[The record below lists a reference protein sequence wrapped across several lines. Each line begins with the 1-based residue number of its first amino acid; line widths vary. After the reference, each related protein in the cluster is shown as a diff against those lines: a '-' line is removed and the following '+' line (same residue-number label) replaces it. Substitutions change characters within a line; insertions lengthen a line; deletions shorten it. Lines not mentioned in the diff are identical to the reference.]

1 MHTVIIGDTFP
12 PMRTSGAVMLKDLAD
27 EFIAQ
32 GDTVTVIVPSDS
44 QTVSVV
50 EKIDGNLQVL
60 FVKACKTKDIGYL
73 QRTLAEFFNPF
84 LMWARLRRFS
94 PFLKNSVELVV
105 WYSPS
110 IFWGP
115 LVKRIKGRWNCPS
128 YLVLR
133 DIFPDWAL
141 DLGLLTKL
149 NPALHFFR
157 QVANYQYHQADAIG
171 VQSPN
176 NLDYLVGQNS
186 NLKNKL
192 EVLWNWMR
200 EDNNKDSCTIRL
212 SETVLKDKKVLVYAG
227 NIGVAQGVDTFLKII
242 QAFAKHEN
250 IGFLFVG
257 RGSEMDQ
264 LKTRVSEAKIKSVL
278 FYPEIPS
285 EQINDLYAQCNAG
298 IIVLDKRHKTH
309 NIPGKFVSYMHSG
322 LPVFGV
328 VNSGND
334 LISIVQDHGLGY
346 LSDASKMTNLSSAA
360 DRFIRGLICDHKIH
374 DRCKGIAG
382 KLFSARRAVYAIKR
396 YQS

>member
-1 MHTVIIGDTFP
+1 MHIVIIGDTFP

-32 GDTVTVIVPSDS
+32 GDAVTVIIPSDS
-44 QTVSVV
+44 QSVSVV
-50 EKIDGNLQVL
+50 EKINGNLQVL
-60 FVKACKTKDIGYL
+60 FVKAFKTKDIGYL
-73 QRTLAEFFNPF
+73 QRTLAEFINPF
-84 LMWARLRRFS
+84 FMWARLKRFR
-94 PFLKNSVELVV
+94 PFLKNSVGLVV

-115 LVKRIKGRWNCPS
+115 LVKRIKERWNCPS

-141 DLGLLTKL
+141 DLGLLTKF
-149 NPALHFFR
+149 NPARHFFR

-176 NLDYLVGQNS
+176 NLDYLVGQNPK
-186 NLKNKL
+186 LKTKL
-192 EVLWNWMR
+192 DVLWNWIR
-200 EDNNKDSCTIRL
+200 EDQNQARCTIRL
-212 SETVLKDKKVLVYAG
+212 SETLLKDKQVFVYAG
-227 NIGVAQGVDTFLKII
+227 NIGVAQGVNTFLKII
-242 QAFAKHEN
+242 QAFTEHEN
-250 IGFLFVG
+250 VGFLFVG

-264 LKTRVSEAKIKSVL
+264 LQTMVSQAKIKNVL

-328 VNSGND
+328 VNPGND
-334 LISIVQDHGLGY
+334 LIDIVSGGALGY
-346 LSDASKMTNLSSAA
+346 IGDSPEIDSLSCAA
-360 DRFIRGLICDHKIH
+360 DLFINSVFKDFQINQRCRDVGRSLFDSKDAVNTIKLIL
-374 DRCKGIAG
+374 G
-382 KLFSARRAVYAIKR
+382 
-396 YQS
+396 